1 MNIIE
6 LTKKVRESAATRTK
20 EQQIELLRKAN
31 IIDENGYYSAQFF
44 SESTV
49 ANDIA
54 KGHPIKV

>member
-31 IIDENGYYSAQFF
+31 IIDENGYYSTRFF
-44 SESTV
+44 SEYTV

-54 KGHPIKV
+54 KGHPIKG

>member
-31 IIDENGYYSAQFF
+31 IIDENGYYSTRFF
-44 SESTV
+44 SEHTV

-54 KGHPIKV
+54 KGNPIKV